1 MGFDSIAPPL
11 KDHLCSAKAPPVP
24 VIVHGGQLQVAEL
37 AEQLVDVALAHP
49 EVQVAHQQL
58 SRSRCGESSHSAAAV
73 AVPAPAVHVVVPLP
87 VGVAALEALVP
98 TCGARSVIAAEG
110 VQWVRTTPCAPCGS
124 ASASELSPG
133 STTSPP

>member
-1 MGFDSIAPPL
+1 M
-11 KDHLCSAKAPPVP
+11 
-24 VIVHGGQLQVAEL
+24 
-37 AEQLVDVALAHP
+37 DVALAHP

-98 TCGARSVIAAEG
+98 TCG
-110 VQWVRTTPCAPCGS
+110 S
-124 ASASELSPG
+124 ASASELSPR
-133 STTSPP
+133 SPTSPPTTTPSTSATSPLPLPAAMMASKLMSILSPIFVCYKGS